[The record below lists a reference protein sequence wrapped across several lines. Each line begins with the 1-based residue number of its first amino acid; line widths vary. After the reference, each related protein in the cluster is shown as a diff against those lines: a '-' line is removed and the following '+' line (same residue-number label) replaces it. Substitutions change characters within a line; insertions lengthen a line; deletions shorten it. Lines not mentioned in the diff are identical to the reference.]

1 MARDQWA
8 DRTKLLVQIGVTM
21 VVLVAALW
29 IILGGGY
36 PDDFG
41 KWAVGMVGIVVGYWL
56 R

>member
-8 DRTKLLVQIGVTM
+8 ERTTLLVQIGVTT

-29 IILGGGY
+29 VILVGDY
-36 PDDFG
+36 PDDFQN
-41 KWAVGMVGIVVGYWL
+41 WAFGMEGLVVGYWL